1 MDSHLLAHPD
11 VRVLLYSFLLLLG
24 IYVSVMY
31 TCWGTVSLSKVKA
44 EFKERQ
50 DLERAYEATLQRRED
65 MLYHIGGAQQRGEHQ
80 QAAVLDKQL
89 LRVDGDL
96 DLIEE
101 RLRDLD
107 ARHRSKRPKLK
118 M

>member
-1 MDSHLLAHPD
+1 MTAPRLETSPRSNTKHDASHIIFHALRLQ
-11 VRVLLYSFLLLLG
+11 
-24 IYVSVMY
+24 
-31 TCWGTVSLSKVKA
+31 VKA
-44 EFKERQ
+44 EFKQRQ

-80 QAAVLDKQL
+80 QAATLEKQL

-96 DLIEE
+96 DLMEE

-107 ARHRSKRPKLK
+107 ARQRGKRPKMK